1 MKTLNTLQPLGWKC
15 IREIKMSQ
23 NFLDQQVMEVL
34 EKLVKVFFS
43 FSFWYYE
50 HGEVENFA
58 DCRSTCE
65 QNNRQLYMGS
75 TTL

>member
-1 MKTLNTLQPLGWKC
+1 ML
-15 IREIKMSQ
+15 
-23 NFLDQQVMEVL
+23 EVL

-43 FSFWYYE
+43 FSFRYYE

-75 TTL
+75 TTLWFKKTIIFNDSFYENI